1 MHSERRL
8 LRSLLCALIKERS
21 DAELLYI
28 PRGEEGQ
35 RRMIRALLEIRPP
48 RDNDPLLEK
57 IEAFRAEDRQAQPRV
72 R

>member
-35 RRMIRALLEIRPP
+35 RRMIRALLDIRPA
-48 RDNDPLLEK
+48 REDDPLEQM
-57 IEAFRAEDRQAQPRV
+57 IAQFLSGENHA
-72 R
+72 